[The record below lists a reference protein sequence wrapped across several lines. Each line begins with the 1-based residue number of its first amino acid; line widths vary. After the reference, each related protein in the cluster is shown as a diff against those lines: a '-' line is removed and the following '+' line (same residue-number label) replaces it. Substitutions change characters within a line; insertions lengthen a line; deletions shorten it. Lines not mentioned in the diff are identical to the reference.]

1 MTDYS
6 IKGISV
12 GAPLLLSLSRKEL
25 RAMSVN
31 GVGYYGN
38 YYGVNNISSLY
49 RHQIQNASQK
59 VSRVSDSSYS
69 NLRRYVEKSSAGFLK
84 SYNSS
89 MASLM
94 TSANALKST
103 NKSSVWNKLSASS
116 SDTKIIEV
124 KQNYSMN
131 SKDTYDVSVK
141 QLAQTQKNISQQ
153 VDKNSY
159 ASSDAA
165 VSISNAYGDFT
176 FQVSHKDENG
186 RLKTNGQIL
195 DEIAS
200 VVNQSGIGIQAEVLT
215 KDGQAQLSLVSKET
229 GEENAF
235 RVTGD
240 FAEKSGLTNISRLA
254 QDAVYTVSKNG
265 HEGKEYTASSN
276 TVSIDYGRVDATL
289 KSEGNSTIGVGVNKD
304 QVVSAV
310 KDLVKNYNSTV
321 QMLGRNADRGYG
333 VEKQLNNMLNLP
345 LSEKSLALT
354 GITRNKDGLLEL
366 DEEKLRSSLEEN
378 PSLVKEVIGGS
389 FSLSQTLFEDGRK
402 GLSQSGASLIENDLG
417 IAEQR
422 ETADLFS
429 LLNRYSRSGAYA
441 VSNFYTVGNLINM
454 LV

>member
-1 MTDYS
+1 
-6 IKGISV
+6 
-12 GAPLLLSLSRKEL
+12 
-25 RAMSVN
+25 MSVN

>member
-1 MTDYS
+1 
-6 IKGISV
+6 
-12 GAPLLLSLSRKEL
+12 
-25 RAMSVN
+25 
-31 GVGYYGN
+31 
-38 YYGVNNISSLY
+38 
-49 RHQIQNASQK
+49 
-59 VSRVSDSSYS
+59 
-69 NLRRYVEKSSAGFLK
+69 
-84 SYNSS
+84 
-89 MASLM
+89 
-94 TSANALKST
+94 
-103 NKSSVWNKLSASS
+103 
-116 SDTKIIEV
+116 
-124 KQNYSMN
+124 MN

-159 ASSDAA
+159 AFSDAA

>member
-1 MTDYS
+1 
-6 IKGISV
+6 
-12 GAPLLLSLSRKEL
+12 
-25 RAMSVN
+25 MSVN

-254 QDAVYTVSKNG
+254 QDAVYTVSKMDM
-265 HEGKEYTASSN
+265 K
-276 TVSIDYGRVDATL
+276 
-289 KSEGNSTIGVGVNKD
+289 
-304 QVVSAV
+304 
-310 KDLVKNYNSTV
+310 
-321 QMLGRNADRGYG
+321 GRN
-333 VEKQLNNMLNLP
+333 
-345 LSEKSLALT
+345 
-354 GITRNKDGLLEL
+354 ILLQVIQYLLIMEEL
-366 DEEKLRSSLEEN
+366 MQH
-378 PSLVKEVIGGS
+378 
-389 FSLSQTLFEDGRK
+389 LSQ
-402 GLSQSGASLIENDLG
+402 
-417 IAEQR
+417 R
-422 ETADLFS
+422 E
-429 LLNRYSRSGAYA
+429 
-441 VSNFYTVGNLINM
+441 IQQ
-454 LV
+454 LVLV

>member
-1 MTDYS
+1 MIGCPKLDMVHYEQKLTEILKNND
-6 IKGISV
+6 IK
-12 GAPLLLSLSRKEL
+12 
-25 RAMSVN
+25 
-31 GVGYYGN
+31 
-38 YYGVNNISSLY
+38 
-49 RHQIQNASQK
+49 
-59 VSRVSDSSYS
+59 
-69 NLRRYVEKSSAGFLK
+69 
-84 SYNSS
+84 
-89 MASLM
+89 
-94 TSANALKST
+94 
-103 NKSSVWNKLSASS
+103 
-116 SDTKIIEV
+116 
-124 KQNYSMN
+124 
-131 SKDTYDVSVK
+131 SVK
-141 QLAQTQKNISQQ
+141 MCIRDRLAQTQKNISQQ

-321 QMLGRNADRGYG
+321 QML
-333 VEKQLNNMLNLP
+333 
-345 LSEKSLALT
+345 
-354 GITRNKDGLLEL
+354 
-366 DEEKLRSSLEEN
+366 
-378 PSLVKEVIGGS
+378 
-389 FSLSQTLFEDGRK
+389 
-402 GLSQSGASLIENDLG
+402 SLIHIL
-417 IAEQR
+417 QCP
-422 ETADLFS
+422 FH
-429 LLNRYSRSGAYA
+429 
-441 VSNFYTVGNLINM
+441 F
-454 LV
+454 

>member
-1 MTDYS
+1 M
-6 IKGISV
+6 
-12 GAPLLLSLSRKEL
+12 
-25 RAMSVN
+25 
-31 GVGYYGN
+31 
-38 YYGVNNISSLY
+38 
-49 RHQIQNASQK
+49 
-59 VSRVSDSSYS
+59 
-69 NLRRYVEKSSAGFLK
+69 
-84 SYNSS
+84 
-89 MASLM
+89 
-94 TSANALKST
+94 
-103 NKSSVWNKLSASS
+103 
-116 SDTKIIEV
+116 
-124 KQNYSMN
+124 
-131 SKDTYDVSVK
+131 
-141 QLAQTQKNISQQ
+141 
-153 VDKNSY
+153 
-159 ASSDAA
+159 
-165 VSISNAYGDFT
+165 
-176 FQVSHKDENG
+176 
-186 RLKTNGQIL
+186 
-195 DEIAS
+195 
-200 VVNQSGIGIQAEVLT
+200 
-215 KDGQAQLSLVSKET
+215 
-229 GEENAF
+229 
-235 RVTGD
+235 
-240 FAEKSGLTNISRLA
+240 
-254 QDAVYTVSKNG
+254 
-265 HEGKEYTASSN
+265 
-276 TVSIDYGRVDATL
+276 
-289 KSEGNSTIGVGVNKD
+289 NKD

>member
-1 MTDYS
+1 
-6 IKGISV
+6 
-12 GAPLLLSLSRKEL
+12 
-25 RAMSVN
+25 MSVN

-159 ASSDAA
+159 AFSDAA